1 MASYTPGTYTG
12 KGYGVRG
19 KVILEVTF
27 SEDRITDI
35 KIVKHKEIYGQAYGL
50 ESSPFEYYIPKI
62 IEHQSLAVPMVVGA
76 EVVCGAIVHAVASCV
91 EQAGGDADALKKVP
105 VPVPAKKP
113 DRTIDADVVVFGSGL
128 AGLSAAVEA
137 ADCGA
142 KVVLV
147 EKQGIVGGSSAI
159 SGGKLIAADTRMQ
172 REQGIYDSPQ
182 ELFGFLKNAAGGFLD
197 DPKINYFCYHAN
209 ENLEWLIKMGHEVQ
223 DLEAPHGSQLPWRIH
238 NCIGGEGQTMGWG
251 GSFIVPL
258 NNRFHEL
265 GGTTLLNTALSE
277 LIREDGR
284 VVGAKAVDTQD
295 GSTVTFHA
303 SQGVILGTG
312 GYAANRELV
321 ESKFPWMKDYYYNC
335 PDSSQ
340 GDGIWAAEAIGARN
354 YQHPYLQTMLLHDR
368 SGAGVNEESG
378 LIVTRSGKRFCNEYQ
393 FHSLV
398 GAELARTGSAGAW
411 YITCGDEPFQLL
423 NYALTL
429 PDTPQGRQ
437 HKGTGRKDGR

>member
-50 ESSPFEYYIPKI
+50 ESSPFEHYIPKI

-172 REQGIYDSPQ
+172 RAQGIYDSPQ
-182 ELFGFLKNAAGGFLD
+182 ELFGFLKMQLAASWMIPRSTISAIMPMRTWNGD
-197 DPKINYFCYHAN
+197 
-209 ENLEWLIKMGHEVQ
+209 
-223 DLEAPHGSQLPWRIH
+223 
-238 NCIGGEGQTMGWG
+238 
-251 GSFIVPL
+251 
-258 NNRFHEL
+258 
-265 GGTTLLNTALSE
+265 
-277 LIREDGR
+277 
-284 VVGAKAVDTQD
+284 QD
-295 GSTVTFHA
+295 GA
-303 SQGVILGTG
+303 
-312 GYAANRELV
+312 
-321 ESKFPWMKDYYYNC
+321 
-335 PDSSQ
+335 
-340 GDGIWAAEAIGARN
+340 
-354 YQHPYLQTMLLHDR
+354 
-368 SGAGVNEESG
+368 
-378 LIVTRSGKRFCNEYQ
+378 
-393 FHSLV
+393 
-398 GAELARTGSAGAW
+398 
-411 YITCGDEPFQLL
+411 
-423 NYALTL
+423 
-429 PDTPQGRQ
+429 
-437 HKGTGRKDGR
+437 